1 MKKLFVFLLLAGLVG
16 GGVAYFLYNKPHEDI
31 STLTPDYVIF
41 PSTLANAFDENEDEA
56 NALYL
61 DKTIELK
68 GKVRE
73 IAEDGSVRSLVLE
86 TGNPIT
92 GVLCEFQDQEM
103 IANIKAGD
111 SVTVRGICSGKLTDV
126 VLVRCILM

>member
-16 GGVAYFLYNKPHEDI
+16 GGIAYYLYNKPHEDI
-31 STLTPDYVIF
+31 STSTPDFVLF
-41 PSTLANAFDENEDEA
+41 PSTLANAFDENEEEA
-56 NALYL
+56 NTLYL
-61 DKTIELK
+61 DKIIELK

-73 IAEDGSVRSLVLE
+73 IAEDGSVKSLILE

-111 SVTVRGICSGKLTDV
+111 AVSVRGICSGKLTDV
-126 VLVRCILM
+126 VLVRCILI